1 MSGAQNAGGRDND
14 QDRGDLVNIRPAIKD
29 DVARLLEIRF
39 DAFAAQ
45 DFHDYSAREYKVLI
59 QDVDLQELRAMIQAQ
74 CLFVAQ
80 EDDETICG
88 LAGWYDGALRHVY
101 IDPAYQG
108 QAIARQLI
116 DKAETD
122 YNERTGNRTIATGA
136 ISYARPFYEKM
147 GYSVVERGRDWD
159 GSFFYR
165 MQKVR

>member
-1 MSGAQNAGGRDND
+1 MNF
-14 QDRGDLVNIRPAIKD
+14 RPAEQND
-29 DVARLLEIRF
+29 MPRLLEIRF

-108 QAIARQLI
+108 QGIARQLI
-116 DKAETD
+116 DKVETN
-122 YNERTGNRTIATGA
+122 YCERTGNRTIATGA
-136 ISYARPFYEKM
+136 IAYAKPFYEKL
-147 GYSVVERGRDWD
+147 GYSVVRQGRDWD
-159 GSFFYR
+159 GSLFYQ
-165 MQKVR
+165 MQK